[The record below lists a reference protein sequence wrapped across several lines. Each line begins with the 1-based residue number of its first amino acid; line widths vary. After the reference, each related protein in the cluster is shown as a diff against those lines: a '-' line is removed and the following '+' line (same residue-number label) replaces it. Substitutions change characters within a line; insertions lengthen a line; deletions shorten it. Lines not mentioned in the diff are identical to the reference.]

1 MFWRIP
7 DTPDLKRSEISQSFK
22 VGFGEAKNLISDV
35 NRLIMALRLILKFDR
50 LVIVIN
56 IDN

>member
-7 DTPDLKRSEISQSFK
+7 KAPDLKRTEISHSFQ
-22 VGFGEAKNLISDV
+22 VGFGEAKSLISDV
-35 NRLIMALRLILKFDR
+35 NSLIMALRLILKFR
-50 LVIVIN
+50 PLVIVIN